1 MTDPATGFQTNLL
14 TGLAVYLAAAA
25 SIGATWNTSG
35 VYMPGQTGIVLGNI
49 PTTPDRIITLS
60 VYDSGHHPSLSTSNY
75 RLQIRC
81 RWGGQ
86 DKRYVDNL
94 DDAIFDLLAASQH
107 LILSTGVHITQ
118 IQPVSGP
125 LPLGQDTNNRWSLS
139 HNYELTVHR
148 PSTNRT

>member
-1 MTDPATGFQTNLL
+1 MTDPVTGFQTNLL

-25 SIGATWNTSG
+25 SIGATYRASG
-35 VYMPGQTGIVLGNI
+35 KYEPTETGIVLGNI
-49 PTTPDRIITLS
+49 PQSPDRIIALTI
-60 VYDSGHHPSLSTSNY
+60 YDSGHHPSLSTSSY
-75 RLQIRC
+75 RLQVRT

-94 DDAIFDLLAASQH
+94 DDAIFDLLEASQH
-107 LILSTGVHITQ
+107 LVLTTGVHVTQ
-118 IQPVSGP
+118 IQHYSGP
-125 LPLGQDTNNRWSLS
+125 LPLGQDTNNRWGLS